1 MQFPILNDPL
11 IAIYWAD
18 ADTRPDDG
26 GYIWYRV
33 TTYPAILQ
41 QALNDIQ
48 LAYSAVSYINYIL
61 IATWDHVGYYLRRTD
76 KV

>member
-1 MQFPILNDPL
+1 M
-11 IAIYWAD
+11 YWAD
-18 ADTRPDDG
+18 ADTQPGDG
-26 GYIWYRV
+26 GYVWYRV

-48 LAYSAVSYINYIL
+48 LAYSAVSYIDYIL
-61 IATWDHVGYYLRRTD
+61 IATWDHIGYYPEHTD